1 MKRTKISKKPDAI
14 LCSDIHLREDTPTCR
29 TDDYQTAQWKKL
41 AFIRHLQ
48 LEYNCIVLHG
58 GDLFHHWKP
67 SPQLLSMAILN
78 LPAKFHTIYGQHDLP
93 QHKFDLRH
101 KSGIHTLATDST
113 LTVLEECHYGQKPI
127 KGSIVTRMTAKGEK
141 IDTIPIQ
148 KIMSQYIEMG
158 GRNILV
164 WHKMVWQGKKLWPD
178 QVDPSAK
185 RILKQYPDYD
195 LIVTGDNHKP
205 FVEEYTVYLK
215 SDPTKYVRRL
225 LVNPGSMM
233 RMTADQIDHK
243 PRVYLW
249 YADTNTVQPVYLP
262 IESGVITR
270 EHITRTEERND
281 RIDAFISKLDT
292 EWEASVSFEENLER
306 FAKSNNVRQSV
317 MDIIIKAIGL

>member
-1 MKRTKISKKPDAI
+1 MKRTKISRKPDAV
-14 LCSDIHLREDTPTCR
+14 LCSDLHLREDTPTCR

-48 LEYNCIVLHG
+48 QEYDCIVIHG

-67 SPQLLSMAILN
+67 SPQLLSMAIMN

-93 QHKFDLRH
+93 QHNFELRH
-101 KSGIHTLATDST
+101 KSGIHTLETDST
-113 LTVLEECHYGQKPI
+113 LTVLDECHFGQEPKD
-127 KGSIVTRMTAKGEK
+127 GSFSETGLAV
-141 IDTIPIQ
+141 
-148 KIMSQYIEMG
+148 
-158 GRNILV
+158 LV
-164 WHKMVWQGKKLWPD
+164 WHKMVWQGEKLWPD

-185 RILKQYPDYD
+185 RLLKQYPDYS

-205 FVEEYTVYLK
+205 FVEEYEG
-215 SDPTKYVRRL
+215 RL

-249 YADTNTVQPVYLP
+249 YAEDNTVQPVYLP